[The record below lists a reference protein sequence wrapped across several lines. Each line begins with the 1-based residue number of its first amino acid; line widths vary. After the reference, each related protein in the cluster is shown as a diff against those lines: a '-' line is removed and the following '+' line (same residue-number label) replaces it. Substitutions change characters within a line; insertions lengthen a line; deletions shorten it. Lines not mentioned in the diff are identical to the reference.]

1 MSRIGHLRSFADAF
15 AMTFESRLDSESG
28 LARERRSVT
37 KNFLGQDCRA
47 LKAAQRHIDFMN
59 RFVHQLNPQ
68 DWNQQPLFLCQV
80 AADSSEK
87 RT

>member
-1 MSRIGHLRSFADAF
+1 
-15 AMTFESRLDSESG
+15 
-28 LARERRSVT
+28 
-37 KNFLGQDCRA
+37 
-47 LKAAQRHIDFMN
+47 MN